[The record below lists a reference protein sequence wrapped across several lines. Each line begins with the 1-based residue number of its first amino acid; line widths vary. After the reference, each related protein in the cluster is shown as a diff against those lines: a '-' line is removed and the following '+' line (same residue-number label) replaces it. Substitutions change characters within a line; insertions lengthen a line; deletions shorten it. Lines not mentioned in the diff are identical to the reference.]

1 MQKQPWRGSTRSSRL
16 PKNWRT
22 EIRPAAFARY
32 GDICHICNQPGA
44 DEIDHLIPGDDHSL
58 ENLRPIHGWRT
69 GLRCHTRK
77 SSAEGRRAA
86 QAKGQT
92 PKPPIRPKRLRDPEP
107 HPGLLR
113 R

>member
-1 MQKQPWRGSTRSSRL
+1 MRKGPWSGSTRSSRL

-32 GDICHICNQPGA
+32 GDTCHICGQPGA
-44 DEIDHLIPGDDHSL
+44 DEIDHLIPGDDHSI

-69 GLRCHTRK
+69 GLPCHTRK
-77 SSAEGRRAA
+77 SSAEGRAA
-86 QAKGQT
+86 QSRE
-92 PKPPIRPKRLRDPEP
+92 PRPPRRPSRLRDPEP
-107 HPGLLR
+107 HPGMR